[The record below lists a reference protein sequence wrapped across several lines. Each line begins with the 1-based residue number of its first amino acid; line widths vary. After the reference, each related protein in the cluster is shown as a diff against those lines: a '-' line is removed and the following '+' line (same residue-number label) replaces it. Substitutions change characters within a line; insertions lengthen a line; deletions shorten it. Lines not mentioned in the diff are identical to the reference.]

1 MSNPTPVVTS
11 AVDLVRQFSLYS
23 DLAFAQPVVI
33 TRNSR
38 PRNVLLSFEEYL
50 GIPAQFIHLECR
62 DCITHD
68 YPFTNA
74 RRFIAMISCSVL
86 VSVFNAA
93 SSSLRLETSSMNSS
107 SVFPSSSITTP
118 T

>member
-38 PRNVLLSFEEYL
+38 PRNVLLSFEEYERL
-50 GIPAQFIHLECR
+50 KKRDQQVFLAADTPETFISGIEAL
-62 DCITHD
+62 
-68 YPFTNA
+68 A
-74 RRFIAMISCSVL
+74 R
-86 VSVFNAA
+86 
-93 SSSLRLETSSMNSS
+93 ETE
-107 SVFPSSSITTP
+107 
-118 T
+118 